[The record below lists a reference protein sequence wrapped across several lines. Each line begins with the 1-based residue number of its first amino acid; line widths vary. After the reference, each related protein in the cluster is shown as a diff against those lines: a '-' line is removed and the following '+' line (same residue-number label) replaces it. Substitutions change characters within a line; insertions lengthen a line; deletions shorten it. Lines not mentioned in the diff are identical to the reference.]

1 MWQAMRKTGRSV
13 TPIPK
18 YNSKELESGKMYTI
32 AIRVVD
38 IFGNDA
44 SNTVAVDLRNKN

>member
-1 MWQAMRKTGRSV
+1 V
-13 TPIPK
+13 
-18 YNSKELESGKMYTI
+18 SKELESGKLYTV

-44 SNTVAVDLRNKN
+44 SGTVTVDLGRKN